1 LAPGDFNKIQ
11 AEHPSPLPPTYTLS
25 KEIEGITKEIAIL
38 IGYLLKGLFV
48 SFGRKIRDDGIPRAI
63 QFSYWLKKQSVILAR
78 KLIEVGTPKAIEAGR
93 ITKGLL
99 ILGAENLKTK
109 GVPLAI
115 GTFQLIRGLSSLF
128 YKKAKKVVE
137 NKVNIVKQDI
147 AAEEIRNT
155 TVIQPSPE
163 IILKEEEAISLNE
176 RIAQDISKNGIH
188 CKAVTDIGSLD
199 IEKKQYYS
207 YLFAMSPRIVTN
219 RGCIRLEGEDT
230 RNIDFIQIIQKN

>member
-1 LAPGDFNKIQ
+1 MAPGDFNEIK
-11 AEHPSPLPPTYTLS
+11 AEHPSPLSPTYTLS
-25 KEIEGITKEIAIL
+25 KEIEGITREIAVL

-48 SFGRKIRDDGIPRAI
+48 SFGRRVRDEGIPRAI

-78 KLIEVGTPKAIEAGR
+78 KLIEVGTPKVIEAGR
-93 ITKGLL
+93 IAKGLL
-99 ILGAENLKTK
+99 ILAAENLKTK

-147 AAEEIRNT
+147 AAEKIRNT
-155 TVIQPSPE
+155 TVTQPSPE
-163 IILKEEEAISLNE
+163 IILKGEEAISLNE
-176 RIAQDISKNGIH
+176 RIAQEISKNGIY
-188 CKAVTDIGSLD
+188 CEAVTDIGSLE

-207 YLFAMSPRIVTN
+207 YYFAMSPRIVTN
-219 RGCIRLEGEDT
+219 RGCIRLEGDNT

>member
-1 LAPGDFNKIQ
+1 M
-11 AEHPSPLPPTYTLS
+11 
-25 KEIEGITKEIAIL
+25 IE
-38 IGYLLKGLFV
+38 YLLKGLFV

-78 KLIEVGTPKAIEAGR
+78 KLKAIEAGR

-219 RGCIRLEGEDT
+219 RGCIRLEGDNKG
-230 RNIDFIQIIQKN
+230 NIDFIQIIQKN

>member
-1 LAPGDFNKIQ
+1 LAPSDFNEIR

-25 KEIEGITKEIAIL
+25 KEIEGITREIAVL
-38 IGYLLKGLFV
+38 IGYLLKGLLV
-48 SFGRKIRDDGIPRAI
+48 SFGRKVRDEGIPRAI

-93 ITKGLL
+93 IIKGLL
-99 ILGAENLKTK
+99 ILAAENLKTK

-137 NKVNIVKQDI
+137 NKVNIIKQDI
-147 AAEEIRNT
+147 AAEKIRNT
-155 TVIQPSPE
+155 TATRPSPE

-176 RIAQDISKNGIH
+176 RIAQEISKYGIY
-188 CKAVTDIGSLD
+188 CKAVTDIGSFE
-199 IEKKQYYS
+199 IEKRHYYS

-219 RGCIRLEGEDT
+219 RGYIRLEGDNKG
-230 RNIDFIQIIQKN
+230 NIDFIQIIQKN

>member
-1 LAPGDFNKIQ
+1 LAPSEFNEIQ
-11 AEHPSPLPPTYTLS
+11 AKHPSPLPPTYTLS
-25 KEIEGITKEIAIL
+25 KEIEGITREIAVL
-38 IGYLLKGLFV
+38 VGYLLKGLFV
-48 SFGRKIRDDGIPRAI
+48 SFGRIVRHEGIPRAI
-63 QFSYWLKKQSVILAR
+63 QFSYLLKKQSMILAR
-78 KLIEVGTPKAIEAGR
+78 KLIEIGTPKAIEVGR

-99 ILGAENLKTK
+99 ILAAEYLKTK

-115 GTFQLIRGLSSLF
+115 GTLQLITDLSGLF
-128 YKKAKKVVE
+128 YKKAKKVVK
-137 NKVNIVKQDI
+137 NKVNIVKQEI
-147 AAEEIRNT
+147 AAEKIRNT
-155 TVIQPSPE
+155 TVTQPSPE

-176 RIAQDISKNGIH
+176 RLAQEIAKNGIC

-219 RGCIRLEGEDT
+219 RGCIKLEGNDA

>member
-1 LAPGDFNKIQ
+1 MAPGDFNEIQ

-25 KEIEGITKEIAIL
+25 KEIEGITREIAVL
-38 IGYLLKGLFV
+38 SGYLLKGLFV
-48 SFGRKIRDDGIPRAI
+48 SFGKKVRDEGIPKVI
-63 QFSYWLKKQSVILAR
+63 QFSYWLKKQSAILTR

-93 ITKGLL
+93 IAKGLL
-99 ILGAENLKTK
+99 IFAAENLKTK

-115 GTFQLIRGLSSLF
+115 GTFQLIRGLSGLF

-147 AAEEIRNT
+147 AAEKIRNT
-155 TVIQPSPE
+155 TVTQPSPE
-163 IILKEEEAISLNE
+163 IILKEEETISLNE
-176 RIAQDISKNGIH
+176 RMAQEISKNGIH
-188 CKAVTDIGSLD
+188 CKAVIDIGSLE

-219 RGCIRLEGEDT
+219 RGCIRLEGDNKG
-230 RNIDFIQIIQKN
+230 NIDFIQIIQKN

>member
-1 LAPGDFNKIQ
+1 MAPGDFNEIQ

-25 KEIEGITKEIAIL
+25 KEIEGITREIAVL

-48 SFGRKIRDDGIPRAI
+48 SLGRKVRDDGIPRAI

-78 KLIEVGTPKAIEAGR
+78 KLIEVGKPKAIKAGK
-93 ITKGLL
+93 IAKGLL
-99 ILGAENLKTK
+99 ILAAKNLKTR

-137 NKVNIVKQDI
+137 NKMNIIKQDI
-147 AAEEIRNT
+147 AAEKIRNT

-176 RIAQDISKNGIH
+176 RMAQDISKNGIH

-199 IEKKQYYS
+199 IERKQYYS
-207 YLFAMSPRIVTN
+207 YLFTMSPRIVTN
-219 RGCIRLEGEDT
+219 RGYIRLEGEDT